1 MASFKNQ
8 LLQIG
13 LAGVAGAFLVGIAA
27 WYSDNIR
34 ADAIALSQNI
44 ASARSN
50 FIEADMMHDALR
62 GDVLKAMLTGA
73 ELQLATDD
81 QQRQTL
87 QSQGAETRTEVQE
100 HAQRFRELLNANEQ
114 LDLAP
119 ALKQAMQQLKP
130 ALETYIQQADQ
141 AVDGGLTNYNEQ
153 KVKMPA
159 FYQAFS
165 DLEQRNEQYV
175 DLLEK
180 YASTEIAAMDAAT
193 SQAHFIEISALV
205 LATCFAFGLALRT
218 ANRVMRQLGGEPNE
232 VTQIA
237 QAIAKGQY
245 HAQTSSAF
253 AADSLMGQL
262 DIARQTLLKNEQ
274 AAETAA
280 QLRDQMD
287 AEKTRLMT
295 ESLRIRDALNNID
308 VNVMIADVKHNIV
321 FCNQALLAMLR
332 NCSADLQKDLPHFDV
347 NKVLGSSMDLF
358 HKNPHHQ
365 QQLINNLQST
375 HVAHVKIGGRSFRL
389 KASPVFNEQQHRI
402 GTVVEWLDRTMEL
415 RAEEEVARVIQATAQ
430 GDFSIQINEQDK
442 AGFMLQ
448 VAQGVNQMTS
458 LAGRSLHDIGQVLQ
472 AIADGDLTQRVNGS
486 YAGLFEELK
495 QACHLTADRLTEML
509 SDIQLSA
516 QTIQQASNEI
526 SQGNQD
532 LSSRTE
538 QQASSLEQTA
548 ASMDELT
555 HTVKMNADN
564 AKAAHQLTEDA
575 RDVAERGGQLLEAT
589 MQTMA
594 GINQSAEKIAD
605 IISLIDGIAFQTNIL
620 ALNAAVEAARAGE
633 QGRGFAVVAGEVR
646 SLAQRAANAA
656 KDIKELIS
664 ASVEQIGQGNHQVLE
679 SGETMLQVVTA
690 VRKVNGLMSDIANAS
705 NEQAVGLS
713 EVSKAVAGMDTMTQ
727 QNAALVE
734 QATSA
739 AVSLLNQAD
748 MLNDKVATFKLSTSS
763 AKALTRLQPPV
774 ATSAAS
780 RQHALPHKR

>member
-13 LAGVAGAFLVGIAA
+13 LAGVAGAFLVGIAG

-119 ALKQAMQQLKP
+119 ELEQAMQQLKP

-180 YASTEIAAMDAAT
+180 YARTEIAAMDAAT
-193 SQAHFIEISALV
+193 SHAHYIEISALV

-287 AEKTRLMT
+287 AEKARLMT

-321 FCNQALLAMLR
+321 FCNQALLGMLR

-389 KASPVFNEQQHRI
+389 KASPVFNEQ
-402 GTVVEWLDRTMEL
+402 
-415 RAEEEVARVIQATAQ
+415 RVIQATAQ

-442 AGFMLQ
+442 TGFMLQ

-458 LAGRSLHDIGQVLQ
+458 MAGRSLHDIGQVLQ

-575 RDVAERGGQLLEAT
+575 RDIAERGGQLLEAT

-748 MLNDKVATFKLSTSS
+748 MLNDKVATFKLNSS
-763 AKALTRLQPPV
+763 SVKALTRLQPPA